1 MKGKEKI
8 NKIKL
13 ESKKLHSEFVKY
25 MKKKLPCM
33 SIGIVTNKD
42 GSPKYLEIIVKR
54 PERYSFP
61 NIMKII
67 PKKYKGVKVKAF

>member
-1 MKGKEKI
+1 
-8 NKIKL
+8 
-13 ESKKLHSEFVKY
+13 
-25 MKKKLPCM
+25 M